1 MRTYL
6 IGAAALAAAALAAA
20 GARAQSDNVWR
31 VGQIS
36 PMTGPAA
43 SIGAH
48 QVTIFKWWVDE
59 TNRAGGI
66 KGRTIE
72 LTVCNDENN
81 PEKAVACARDI
92 LAKKPVMLMLATLTA
107 SVRAVMS
114 LLPNGPVAIVASPN
128 IVPAPDSFVFQTSPT
143 PDDLNNAIAD
153 ALLANGHRKFGMI
166 AATDASGE
174 VNVESANRIFP
185 KRGIETVLQRID
197 LRATDAS
204 AQLARMAGADIP
216 LIYSTYSGRGAATV
230 VKSYYNLGLDKPM
243 LVDFANTSMAFIA
256 EIKDV
261 MPKRLLGLTFR
272 AAVPELVKDPADRA
286 RANAFKTAYEKF
298 FQGEHVD
305 ELAVLM
311 QFQGDAL
318 GAVLRNVA
326 DPTDPKAVKQYLE
339 TTPIRGVQTLRWS
352 AQNHVALGSSDTI
365 MVEHRGGVWAAADPL
380 RK

>member
-6 IGAAALAAAALAAA
+6 IGAAALAAVVLATDA
-20 GARAQSDNVWR
+20 ARAQTDNVWR

-36 PMTGPAA
+36 PTTGAAA

-59 TNRAGGI
+59 ANRAGGI
-66 KGRTIE
+66 RGRQIE
-72 LTVCNDENN
+72 LTICNDENN
-81 PEKAVACARDI
+81 PEKAVACARDM

-114 LLPNGPVAIVASPN
+114 LIPNGPVAIVASPN
-128 IVPAPDSFVFQTSPT
+128 IVPTPDSFVFQTSPT

-204 AQLARMAGADIP
+204 AQLARMAGGDIP

-230 VKSYYNLGLDKPM
+230 VKSYHNLGLEKPM
-243 LVDFANTSMAFIA
+243 LINFANTSQAFLA

-261 MPKRLLGLTFR
+261 MPKRLLGITFR

-286 RANAFKTAYEKF
+286 RANAFKAAYEKQF
-298 FQGEHVD
+298 SGEHVD

-339 TTPIRGVQTLRWS
+339 SAPIPGVQTLRWT
-352 AQNHVALGSSDTI
+352 AQNHVALGPTDTI
-365 MVEHRGGVWAAADPL
+365 LVEQKGGVWAAADPL
-380 RK
+380 K